1 MNYYERLRHIRE
13 DKDIKQEVIAKYLGI
28 QQTQYSRYERGIQ
41 MMGIDKYIKLA
52 LYYNV
57 SLDYLCGL
65 SDIPHKLNEPTT
77 ISKNVTA
84 INGNVNGGNV
94 KINIKN

>member
-52 LYYNV
+52 LYYNI

-65 SDIPHKLNEPTT
+65 SDIPCKLNETTT
-77 ISKNVTA
+77 INKNITA